1 MNPPIPLQ
9 AFLKKKSFML
19 GGPSLNVE
27 AQKKREK
34 CDDNIDMQEIAS
46 VSAYNG
52 PQ

>member
-9 AFLKKKSFML
+9 AFLKKKSFWL